1 MGLNVSAIKCWFDGF
16 ELLKEAAKYH
26 QSNDRGMATLCTE
39 LADGVKGKCLEKLT
53 WYHIA
58 ASVLYPPLLHHPA
71 LQTRDGD
78 VADVRRDLQVIVAN
92 FGNTDDSGPPARK
105 FRKLLPDSDSEQSD
119 VEDSAGLDDNPH
131 ASEVDKYFE
140 LDALL
145 HCSEDTTPLEFWKSQ
160 SSKFV
165 KLSDIARSV
174 YGIPATQNRSERS
187 FSAAGHVVTDLRTN
201 IDPDHVDELLL
212 LRSYYRQTHDN
223 GDTADNSDE
232 D

>member
-1 MGLNVSAIKCWFDGF
+1 MDYGTSCHSSLIRV
-16 ELLKEAAKYH
+16 LLFVIFSISQGSGVTHLRCGGE
-26 QSNDRGMATLCTE
+26 NDNSLVGNF
-39 LADGVKGKCLEKLT
+39 LAD
-53 WYHIA
+53 
-58 ASVLYPPLLHHPA
+58 S
-71 LQTRDGD
+71 
-78 VADVRRDLQVIVAN
+78 N
-92 FGNTDDSGPPARK
+92 
-105 FRKLLPDSDSEQSD
+105 SERIFLNWST
-119 VEDSAGLDDNPH
+119 
-131 ASEVDKYFE
+131 FE